1 MIEKVIVI
9 AEQLGVMARQAAP
22 AAEFAP
28 RLAEEATLLLSK
40 SAALAGKNEAVPALI
55 ERLSGLAGASERT
68 SAASGLAR
76 VGAAELSGGLRA
88 GGAAQDLLLVGK
100 PLPEQVAQTLGASF
114 KPAPATMASAE
125 NMQLAVY
132 ERNRNLY
139 LLNDGSL
146 RVASPNCAGTQLRIE
161 TFNAAGE
168 SVDLKYAPH
177 LRDYFGTVANPS
189 KAEAKLP
196 AEIVTT
202 PTSRRFVIGG
212 AEGTNKLSLSATS
225 FGPAPEV
232 WSAAASARPLHPM
245 SSIVESYL
253 GRHVSTPGMPISSGA
268 LIGFDARAG
277 EALVAHTGGPVFAPT
292 PIKTVSA
299 LRNLVP
305 VTIKSS
311 YDAAPITAFRSHMGE
326 LFRSEPTKYGA
337 FKLYPAHFVSAYAP
351 AEVNLG
357 SLNLAECLNI
367 SKTAGIRAQGGFPT
381 RIGGRVSIF

>member
-1 MIEKVIVI
+1 MLEKVIVI

-40 SAALAGKNEAVPALI
+40 SVGLAGKNEAVPAVI
-55 ERLSGLAGASERT
+55 ERLSGLTDVSQRT
-68 SAASGLAR
+68 SAAAGLAR
-76 VGAAELSGGLRA
+76 VGTAQMSRT
-88 GGAAQDLLLVGK
+88 GGAAQELLLVGK
-100 PLPEQVAQTLGASF
+100 PLPEQVAQTLGSSF
-114 KPAPATMASAE
+114 KPAPAAMADTP
-125 NMQLAVY
+125 NMRLAVY

-168 SVDLKYAPH
+168 TVDLKYAPH

-189 KAEAKLP
+189 KPGANLP
-196 AEIVTT
+196 AEILTT
-202 PTSRRFVIGG
+202 PTSRRFVIGN
-212 AEGTNKLSLSATS
+212 AEGSNRLALSATS

-232 WSAAASARPLHPM
+232 WSAASSARPVHPM

-253 GRHVSTPGMPISSGA
+253 GRHVSTPGSPISSGA

-277 EALVAHTGGPVFAPT
+277 EALVAHTGGPIFSAT
-292 PIKTVSA
+292 PAKTVSG

-326 LFRSEPTKYGA
+326 LFRSEPASYGS
-337 FKLYPAHFVSAYAP
+337 FKLYPARFVSAYAP

-367 SKTAGIRAQGGFPT
+367 SKSAGIRAQGGFT
-381 RIGGRVSIF
+381 TNLGGRVSIF